1 MGENTSS
8 SFYVSFFSQV
18 KMNTTNRPVSNVWV
32 LVAQLV
38 EHSSASAEA
47 MGSNPV
53 EALKVFDGF
62 ICYCEN
68 CDYNCHSHTFI

>member
-1 MGENTSS
+1 
-8 SFYVSFFSQV
+8 
-18 KMNTTNRPVSNVWV
+18 MNTTNRPVSNVWV
-32 LVAQLV
+32 LVAQFV

-62 ICYCEN
+62 ICYCKN

>member
-1 MGENTSS
+1 
-8 SFYVSFFSQV
+8 
-18 KMNTTNRPVSNVWV
+18 MNTTNRPVSNVWV
-32 LVAQLV
+32 FVVQLV
-38 EHSSASAEA
+38 EHCSASAEA

-68 CDYNCHSHTFI
+68 CDYNCHSHTFIYILCNY

>member
-1 MGENTSS
+1 
-8 SFYVSFFSQV
+8 
-18 KMNTTNRPVSNVWV
+18 MNTTNRPVSNVWV
-32 LVAQLV
+32 LVAQFV
-38 EHSSASAEA
+38 ELSSASAEA